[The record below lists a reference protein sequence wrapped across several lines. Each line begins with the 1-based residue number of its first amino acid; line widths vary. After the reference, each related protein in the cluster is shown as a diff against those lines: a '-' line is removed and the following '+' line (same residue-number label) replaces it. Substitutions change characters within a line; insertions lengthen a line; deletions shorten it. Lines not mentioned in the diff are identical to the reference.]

1 MPQSLHVTDYL
12 EDASSHP
19 AKPVCVLF
27 GEETY
32 LKHLAFRQVR
42 DQTLSQED
50 AEFSLNRFDGTS
62 KDLKFSTVLEEV
74 STTAMFG
81 GGKRLV
87 VIDDA
92 DKFVTN
98 NREPL
103 EKYCEKPS
111 KTGILMLLV
120 SSFPAT
126 TKLFKKVDAAGLLID
141 CSPLKEKEIS
151 GWVVRW
157 AKQRHKIT
165 VTKDAAELLVTLVG
179 TELGL
184 LDQELAKLALT
195 DSTQGKIDANLVESS
210 VGTWRTKTTFEM
222 LDLALDGKTAEA
234 IRQLDNLFLSGENPV
249 GILAQISYTLRKL
262 GLATQ
267 LILQAERHGKK
278 IGVAPALQQVG
289 VKGFFLGKTE
299 QQLKLL
305 GRFRGAKLNAL
316 LLQADMDLKGASRL
330 DPRLILE
337 KFLFTLSDP
346 RLKTVR

>member
-1 MPQSLHVTDYL
+1 MHVTDYL
-12 EDASSHP
+12 WEPHAHP
-19 AKPVCVLF
+19 VKPVCVLF

-32 LKHLAFRQVR
+32 LKHLAFRQIR

-50 AEFSLNRFDGTS
+50 AEFSLSRFDGSS
-62 KDLKFSTVLEEV
+62 KDLKFPAILEEV
-74 STTAMFG
+74 STSAMFG
-81 GGKRLV
+81 GGMRLI
-87 VIDDA
+87 VIEDA

-120 SSFPAT
+120 STFPSN
-126 TKLFKKVDAAGLLID
+126 TKLYKKVDATGLLID
-141 CSPLKEKEIS
+141 CSPLKEKDIFS
-151 GWVVRW
+151 WGVRW
-157 AKQRHKIT
+157 AKQQHKIT
-165 VTKDAAELLVTLVG
+165 VAKDAAEMLVTLVG

-184 LDQELAKLALT
+184 LDQELAKLALI
-195 DSTQGKIDANLVESS
+195 DSAQGKIDAKLVESS
-210 VGTWRTKTTFEM
+210 VGTWRTKTTYEM

-234 IRQLDNLFLSGENPV
+234 IKQLDNLFLAGENPV

-267 LILQAERHGKK
+267 LILQTERLGKK
-278 IGVAPALQQVG
+278 IEVTRALEQVG
-289 VKGFFLGKTE
+289 VKGFVLTKTE
-299 QQLKLL
+299 KQLRQL

-316 LLQADMDLKGASRL
+316 LLQADMDLKGASRI
-330 DPRLILE
+330 DPKLILE
-337 KFLFTLSDP
+337 KFLFVLADP

>member
-1 MPQSLHVTDYL
+1 MHVTDYL
-12 EDASSHP
+12 WDPSVYP
-19 AKPVCVLF
+19 VKPVCVLY

-32 LKHLAFRQVR
+32 LKHLAFRQIR

-50 AEFSLNRFDGTS
+50 AEFSLSRFEGSGTT
-62 KDLKFSTVLEEV
+62 FSAVLEEV

-81 GGKRLV
+81 GGKRLIV
-87 VIDDA
+87 VEDA

-98 NREPL
+98 NRESL

-120 SSFPAT
+120 STFPAT
-126 TKLFKKVDAAGLLID
+126 TKLYKKVDAAGLLID
-141 CSPLKEKEIS
+141 CSVLKEKEIAA
-151 GWVVRW
+151 WIVRW
-157 AKQRHKIT
+157 AKLKHKIT
-165 VTKDAAELLVTLVG
+165 IAKDAAELLVTLVG
-179 TELGL
+179 TETGL
-184 LDQELAKLALT
+184 LDQELAKLALL
-195 DSTQGKIDANLVESS
+195 DPAQGKIDARQVESS

-234 IRQLDNLFLSGENPV
+234 IGQLDKLFLAGENPV
-249 GILAQISYTLRKL
+249 GILAQISHTLRKL

-267 LILQAERHGKK
+267 LILQTERLGKK
-278 IGVAPALQQVG
+278 IEVARALEQVG
-289 VKGFFLGKTE
+289 VKGFFLAKTE
-299 QQLKLL
+299 KQLRLL

-316 LLQADMDLKGASRL
+316 LLQADMDIKGASRL

-337 KFLFTLSDP
+337 KFLFVLSDP